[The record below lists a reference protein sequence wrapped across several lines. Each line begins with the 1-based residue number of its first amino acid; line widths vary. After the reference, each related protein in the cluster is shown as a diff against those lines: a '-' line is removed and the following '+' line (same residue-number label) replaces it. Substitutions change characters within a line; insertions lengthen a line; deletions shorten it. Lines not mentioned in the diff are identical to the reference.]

1 MASRTPALRA
11 PERSDELATDVI
23 ELEAHPLLERGR
35 RAPHPQAAPG
45 SLDWRQA
52 VGGALVALGFIATL
66 VAWYGVSGTLDPGEQ
81 MPYISSGGFGGA
93 ALIALGV
100 TLLVAYEH
108 SRDRDAL
115 RAVLD
120 ELDAVRSRLESVDQ
134 DLQQLALREVTT
146 TANGAA
152 SRASRPTRRP
162 RATS

>member
-35 RAPHPQAAPG
+35 RAPQPQASPG

-108 SRDRDAL
+108 VRDRDAL
-115 RAVLD
+115 RAVLE
-120 ELDAVRSRLESVDQ
+120 ELDAVRSRLESVDH
-134 DLQQLALREVTT
+134 DLQQLVLRDATT

-162 RATS
+162 RAT